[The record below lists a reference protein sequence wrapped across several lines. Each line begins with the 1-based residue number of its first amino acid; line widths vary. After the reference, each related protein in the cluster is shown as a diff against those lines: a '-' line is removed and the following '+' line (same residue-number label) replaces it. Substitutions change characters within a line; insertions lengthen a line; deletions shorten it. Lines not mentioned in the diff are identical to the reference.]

1 MKKHA
6 QSTNNVLYHQLTTH
20 SPLAEGAG
28 SRNSAGHLPH
38 GAVITFGCMRQSFPL
53 CVRFEPRNDRMSQ
66 CSLRVWADSYLALNG
81 ELNLSSKV
89 TSGHNLS
96 TSVSKFD
103 CSTQEQSRAQHGVA
117 NYINSIFV

>member
-1 MKKHA
+1 M
-6 QSTNNVLYHQLTTH
+6 
-20 SPLAEGAG
+20 
-28 SRNSAGHLPH
+28 
-38 GAVITFGCMRQSFPL
+38 
-53 CVRFEPRNDRMSQ
+53 RFEPRNDRMSQ
-66 CSLRVWADSYLALNG
+66 CSLRVWVDSYLALNG

-117 NYINSIFV
+117 NYINSIFVQHFKSGHTVLNIRIVMKEEQRKIPSRNFITSARATVSP